1 MISMDMHNSTAND
14 SECVVVEKEEEVK
27 IETAEFT
34 LPQLSRRI
42 PTADLWTPIQASEII
57 PLPLPSSTTPSRTM
71 PSSTL
76 TKTTVTVMTGETSN
90 RIADWFTWS
99 VSGNLSAIVV
109 TLLIALILPVLIH
122 SYLYRQAVSR
132 EAPSILLVGPS
143 GAGKTSLFTL
153 FATSTTP
160 TTHTSQSPHTTT
172 CTLPSHIRSSSS
184 QFRSENDSSDRP
196 TFTLTDTPGHGKL
209 RHHAFTLLTATPPPK
224 NIIFTVDS
232 AALSS
237 PSGLIEAAE
246 YLHDVLLLLQKR
258 ANSRKGSKGPE
269 EVRVLV
275 AANKQD
281 VFTSLPEGVV
291 RKKLEEEIARVRGGR
306 SSGGG

>member
-1 MISMDMHNSTAND
+1 
-14 SECVVVEKEEEVK
+14 
-27 IETAEFT
+27 
-34 LPQLSRRI
+34 
-42 PTADLWTPIQASEII
+42 
-57 PLPLPSSTTPSRTM
+57 M

-76 TKTTVTVMTGETSN
+76 TKTTVTVMTGQTSSKL
-90 RIADWFTWS
+90 ADWFTWS

-143 GAGKTSLFTL
+143 GSGKTSLFTL

-172 CTLPSHIRSSSS
+172 CQLPSHIRSSSS

-209 RHHAFTLLTATPPPK
+209 RHHAFTLLTATPQPK

-237 PSGLIEAAE
+237 PSGLTEAAE

-306 SSGGG
+306 SSGMVKAGGEEGEEDEEGNWLGEFGKEGFGFGELEESGILVRVVGGNVREGDGEEQVEGWWEWVGEGL